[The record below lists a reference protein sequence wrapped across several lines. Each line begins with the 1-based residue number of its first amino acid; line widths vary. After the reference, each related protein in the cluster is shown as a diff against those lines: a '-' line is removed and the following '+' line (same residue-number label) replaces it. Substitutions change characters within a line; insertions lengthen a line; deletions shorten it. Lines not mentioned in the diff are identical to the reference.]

1 MSSRAMFVFAAI
13 SGFLLVA
20 FGAFGAHVYES
31 RPFQSLGA
39 AEMAWIH
46 TGLEYQAY
54 HTLAVMGLGAAML
67 RRANIWF
74 YWSSA
79 LMALGTVLFS
89 GSLYCLALSHLK
101 FWVFITPVGGVC
113 FLAGWVLML
122 IGALR
127 LKRKAE
133 RHE

>member
-1 MSSRAMFVFAAI
+1 MTSRFMLIFAAV
-13 SGFLLVA
+13 SGFIFVA
-20 FGAFGAHVYES
+20 LGAFGAHVLS
-31 RPFQSLGA
+31 KTLGVV
-39 AEMAWIH
+39 EMGWIQ

-89 GSLYCLALSHLK
+89 GSLYCLALSHMK
-101 FWVFITPVGGVC
+101 FWVFVTPVGGLC
-113 FLAGWVLML
+113 FLIGWFLML

-127 LKRKAE
+127 LKRKAD

>member
-1 MSSRAMFVFAAI
+1 MSSRATFIFAAI

-20 FGAFGAHVYES
+20 FGAFGAHVLS
-31 RPFQSLGA
+31 KSLGPT
-39 AEMAWIH
+39 EMAWIH

-54 HTLAVMGLGAAML
+54 HTLAMMGLAAAML

-79 LMALGTVLFS
+79 LLALGTVLFS
-89 GSLYCLALSHLK
+89 GSLYCLALSHLHML
-101 FWVFITPVGGVC
+101 VFITPVGGFC
-113 FLAGWVLML
+113 LLIGWFLML

-127 LKRKAE
+127 LKKKAD